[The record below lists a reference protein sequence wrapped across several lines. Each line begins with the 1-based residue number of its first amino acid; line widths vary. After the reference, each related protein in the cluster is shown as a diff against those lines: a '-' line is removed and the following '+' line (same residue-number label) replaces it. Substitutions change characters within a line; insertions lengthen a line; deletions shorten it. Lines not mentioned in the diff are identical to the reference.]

1 MRRAVDA
8 RAPWAANE
16 GEEEKKGRR
25 EEGKERRGIAARPI
39 WKRLRVLREERNMR
53 NGRRMEAG
61 ISREEWTDERNGEE
75 LSVVAC
81 V

>member
-8 RAPWAANE
+8 RAPQP
-16 GEEEKKGRR
+16 KGRR
-25 EEGKERRGIAARPI
+25 DGEEKRRGIAARPI